1 MQLMVETLG
10 AIPVARRRMELVERK
25 GRGHPD
31 TICDALAE
39 AISLGLNRM
48 YLEWAGAILHYNV
61 DKALLVAGRCEKEF
75 GRGALQRPIE
85 LIVGDRATDHFRGE
99 RLPLEETAREA
110 VDRWVIGNLPHVRP
124 GKDLLPR
131 TVFAP
136 GSGEL
141 RAILPASGGI
151 VSNDSAGVS
160 GYAPLSPTEETV
172 LAVERFLNG
181 PDFKQQFPDTGED
194 VKVLGIRRD
203 RRLSLTV
210 AMPLLCSHIPTES
223 AYFRRKDEVLAALT
237 CHFSSAPLELE
248 WRLNCL
254 DQRGRGADGAY
265 LTVLGTS
272 AEDADSG
279 QVGRGNRVNGLIAF
293 ARPTGGE
300 AAAGK
305 NPVAHVGKVYNV
317 LSTRLAQLIHARC
330 PALEEVYVHLA
341 TRIGTPVDQPWV
353 GVQIVSADGISA
365 DDIRP
370 MVRDVVEA
378 ELGRLPDFCAE
389 LIRGAHTVC

>member
-1 MQLMVETLG
+1 MQLMIETLR
-10 AIPVARRRMELVERK
+10 ATPIAHRRMELVERK
-25 GRGHPD
+25 GLGHPD
-31 TICDALAE
+31 TICDALVE

-48 YLEWAGAILHYNV
+48 YLERAGAILHYNV
-61 DKALLVAGRCEKEF
+61 DKALLVAGQCEKEF
-75 GRGALQRPIE
+75 GRGTLQRPIE
-85 LIVGDRATDHFRGE
+85 LIVGDRATDHFRGQG
-99 RLPLEETAREA
+99 LPLEETAREA
-110 VDRWVIGNLPHVRP
+110 VDRWVAENLPHVRA
-124 GKDLLPR
+124 GKDLLTR

-141 RAILPASGGI
+141 RAILPASVGI

-181 PDFKQQFPDTGED
+181 PDFKRQFPDSGQD

-210 AMPLLCSHIPTES
+210 AMPLLCSHIPAES
-223 AYFRRKDEVLAALT
+223 AYFRRKDDVLAALT
-237 CHFSSAPLELE
+237 GRFPSDPFELE

-254 DQRGRGADGAY
+254 DQRGRGADGTY
-265 LTVLGTS
+265 LTLLGTS

-293 ARPTGGE
+293 ARPAGGE

-305 NPVAHVGKVYNV
+305 NPLAHVGKVYNV

-353 GVQIVSADGISA
+353 GVQIVSSDGTSA

-378 ELGRLPDFCAE
+378 ELGRMPDFCAE
-389 LIRGAHTVC
+389 LIRGAYSVC